1 MEIKVNDYVRNKRGY
16 IGKVIKIRERIETY
30 KNDREAYLVDWGG
43 KRATYI
49 SQIKDIKHSPNIIDI
64 LEIGDILRVFDNL
77 SETEEKVNIFDDEM
91 LKAVK
96 EDIKDDN
103 YKILSILT
111 HEQFSS
117 LEYII

>member
-1 MEIKVNDYVRNKRGY
+1 MEICINDYVRTDKGY
-16 IGKVIKIRERIETY
+16 IFKIDEEK
-30 KNDREAYLVDWGG
+30 KNLQMLKFLDVEYGNIV
-43 KRATYI
+43 
-49 SQIKDIKHSPNIIDI
+49 KHSNNIIDLI
-64 LEIGDILRVFDNL
+64 EIGDILRVFDNL

-96 EDIKDDN
+96 EDIKDNN